1 MTDFADR
8 SERSAP
14 SDRSAPDI
22 GLHWLGHA
30 TVLFDL
36 PGFRLMTDPFLRDRL
51 GPLRRHGP
59 VPQPRAIGPVDFVAI
74 SHAHPDHFDRASLQA
89 LNGDPLV
96 IVPRGLGGAVRRSGL
111 RAREVS
117 VGETVTLMANWT
129 ISAVPARHWRWPGAP
144 RAAAIGYL
152 IEGPGTR
159 GIYFAGD
166 TAPYPTMAGFA
177 SRVDVALLPVGSW
190 GPHLGPGHLT
200 PRSAATVAAELGARL
215 VVPIHWGTLYPP
227 RFERWFGDRLTQPA
241 VRFAEWADRLAPGLE
256 VRALD
261 VGGSTRLDR

>member
-1 MTDFADR
+1 MTD
-8 SERSAP
+8 RSAP
-14 SDRSAPDI
+14 SDRSDRSGTDI
-22 GLHWLGHA
+22 GLHWLGHS
-30 TVLFDL
+30 TVVLDL

-59 VPQPRAIGPVDFVAI
+59 IPRPGAIGPVGFVAI
-74 SHAHPDHFDRASLQA
+74 SHAHPDHFDPASLKA
-89 LNGDPLV
+89 ISGDPLV

-111 RAREVS
+111 RAREID
-117 VGETVTLMANWT
+117 VGETVTLVANWT

-152 IEGPGTR
+152 IEGPGRR

-166 TAPYPTMAGFA
+166 TAPYPAMAGFA

-200 PRSAATVAAELGARL
+200 PRSAARVAAELGARL

-227 RFERWFGDRLTQPA
+227 HFERWFDDRLTRPA
-241 VRFAEWADRLAPGLE
+241 LRFAEWADRLAPGTE
-256 VRALD
+256 VRALE
-261 VGGSTRLDR
+261 VGGTTRIDL

>member
-117 VGETVTLMANWT
+117 VGEMVTLVANWT

-166 TAPYPTMAGFA
+166 TAPYPTMARFA